1 MMRILQRNMHSYINS
16 TRLTIFFFSLFLLS
30 LLHFLFPTM
39 TLESS
44 SSSAASNK
52 PEATTA
58 SGSELSEFLWQSP
71 LVFNCHFDQAAK
83 HAILLRCYQ
92 ALWMNDDTIMQQC
105 FFSSEQAL
113 QDSLSYQCAR
123 HDGKEQHVVNDPSLW
138 HTNAILPNPDLSS
151 QKGRQCGHVFRKGE
165 PVYRCR

>member
-1 MMRILQRNMHSYINS
+1 
-16 TRLTIFFFSLFLLS
+16 
-30 LLHFLFPTM
+30 M

-44 SSSAASNK
+44 SSSASNK
-52 PEATTA
+52 VESNTTTDT
-58 SGSELSEFLWQSP
+58 ELSNFLWQSP

-83 HAILLRCYQ
+83 QAILLRCYQ
-92 ALWMNDDTIMQQC
+92 SLWMNNDNIMQH
-105 FFSSEQAL
+105 FFFQSKQDL
-113 QDSLSYQCAR
+113 QDSLLFQCAR

-138 HTNAILPNPDLSS
+138 HTNAILPHQDLSS